1 MRICVDM
8 EDTED
13 ERYCPAVIRL
23 AVSVRVRPE
32 RGREE
37 SRALPDLGKE
47 N

>member
-1 MRICVDM
+1 M

-23 AVSVRVRPE
+23 AVSVKVRAE

-37 SRALPDLGKE
+37 SRSGLPDQGKE